1 MNLTTELIKNL
12 LPEDEKKKVVAV
24 YGGGFKPPTK
34 GHFTVVKQAIKEN
47 PEIDEFIILV
57 GGKDRD
63 GVTQADSIMVWDIY
77 KQYLPIMVTV
87 RSTSVPPIKGIYD
100 YAKEHPN
107 EEVLFIIGAREGNE
121 EDFADIANRTKSLD
135 NYSNLELRTIVT
147 QGGVSGTAARNAAK
161 ISVEKLSPFLPDE
174 LTDEEEIEVYNIIS
188 PNLRE
193 GASYS
198 QDIDIKQKIKDLTQ
212 HMLDKGMNI
221 RPLPKV
227 IFKHNDVPNAKEFM
241 GTTAYYD
248 PNTMTIVL
256 YTEGRHPKDIV
267 RSFSHEMVH
276 HTQNIEDRL
285 GDIQTTNT
293 QEDDHLDKIEQ
304 EANLI
309 GTMTFRNWTDSLNE
323 SIKKINYTNPNF
335 KEEWNEANRY
345 SEFEDMGKQGW
356 IDIANKGY
364 VTSYSKIKNNLGNV
378 DLDFDGLEK
387 PKKQRFQ
394 DALDK
399 GTVEMSIAVKFAD
412 DDYDLVAGNTRISG
426 LVKNQIDPKIWIVDL
441 SNNINEAIVGDKVVC
456 DNCGWSWDIS
466 SGGKDPYLCHKCGYD
481 NTPINED
488 NESYKHKHGFNDKLG
503 KDPFGINAFA
513 RELAM
518 GLEENEELKYQIYC
532 DLDGVLADFE
542 LGYEKLTGMDLKGE
556 FFSGE
561 DFWKPISKAGVGFWV
576 GLQWMPDGQRLW
588 DYIKPFDPIIL
599 SAPSRD
605 KSSRLG
611 KALWVRNKIPGTKL
625 LLRYAKL
632 KQQLATPTSI
642 LIDDRADN
650 INQWE
655 AAGGIGILHTSA
667 SNTIEQLK
675 KLKL

>member
-12 LPEDEKKKVVAV
+12 LPEDKKKKVVAV

-63 GVTQADSIMVWDIY
+63 GVTQADSIVVWDIY

-323 SIKKINYTNPNF
+323 
-335 KEEWNEANRY
+335 
-345 SEFEDMGKQGW
+345 
-356 IDIANKGY
+356 
-364 VTSYSKIKNNLGNV
+364 
-378 DLDFDGLEK
+378 
-387 PKKQRFQ
+387 
-394 DALDK
+394 
-399 GTVEMSIAVKFAD
+399 
-412 DDYDLVAGNTRISG
+412 
-426 LVKNQIDPKIWIVDL
+426 
-441 SNNINEAIVGDKVVC
+441 AIVGDKVVC

-466 SGGKDPYLCHKCGYD
+466 SGGKDPYLCHKCGHD

>member
-1 MNLTTELIKNL
+1 MNLTTELIKDL

-34 GHFTVVKQAIKEN
+34 GHFAVVKQAIKEN

-77 KQYLPIMVTV
+77 KQYLPIIVTV

-227 IFKHNDVPNAKEFM
+227 IFKHNDVSNAKEFM

-323 SIKKINYTNPNF
+323 
-335 KEEWNEANRY
+335 
-345 SEFEDMGKQGW
+345 
-356 IDIANKGY
+356 
-364 VTSYSKIKNNLGNV
+364 
-378 DLDFDGLEK
+378 
-387 PKKQRFQ
+387 
-394 DALDK
+394 
-399 GTVEMSIAVKFAD
+399 
-412 DDYDLVAGNTRISG
+412 
-426 LVKNQIDPKIWIVDL
+426 
-441 SNNINEAIVGDKVVC
+441 AIVGDKVVC

-488 NESYKHKHGFNDKLG
+488 KKSYKHKYGFDKKLG

-542 LGYEKLTGMDLKGE
+542 LGYEKLTGVDLKGE

>member
-1 MNLTTELIKNL
+1 
-12 LPEDEKKKVVAV
+12 
-24 YGGGFKPPTK
+24 
-34 GHFTVVKQAIKEN
+34 
-47 PEIDEFIILV
+47 
-57 GGKDRD
+57 
-63 GVTQADSIMVWDIY
+63 
-77 KQYLPIMVTV
+77 MVTV

-323 SIKKINYTNPNF
+323 
-335 KEEWNEANRY
+335 
-345 SEFEDMGKQGW
+345 
-356 IDIANKGY
+356 
-364 VTSYSKIKNNLGNV
+364 
-378 DLDFDGLEK
+378 
-387 PKKQRFQ
+387 
-394 DALDK
+394 
-399 GTVEMSIAVKFAD
+399 
-412 DDYDLVAGNTRISG
+412 
-426 LVKNQIDPKIWIVDL
+426 
-441 SNNINEAIVGDKVVC
+441 AIVGDKVVC

-488 NESYKHKHGFNDKLG
+488 KKSYKHKYGFDKKLG

-542 LGYEKLTGMDLKGE
+542 LGYEKLTGVDLKGE

>member
-1 MNLTTELIKNL
+1 MNLTTELIKDL

-34 GHFTVVKQAIKEN
+34 GHFAVVKQAIKEN

-77 KQYLPIMVTV
+77 KQYLPIIVTV

-174 LTDEEEIEVYNIIS
+174 LTEEEKVEVYDIIS

-198 QDIDIKQKIKDLTQ
+198 QSIDIKQRIKDLTQ

-227 IFKHNDVPNAKEFM
+227 IFKHNDVPNAKEFL
-241 GTTAYYD
+241 GSTAYYD
-248 PNTMTIVL
+248 PNNMTIVL

-276 HTQNIEDRL
+276 HIQNLEDRL
-285 GDIQTTNT
+285 GNIQTTNT
-293 QEDDHLDKIEQ
+293 QEDDHLDKLEQ
-304 EANLI
+304 EANLV
-309 GTMTFRNWTDSLNE
+309 GTMTFRNWTDTL
-323 SIKKINYTNPNF
+323 
-335 KEEWNEANRY
+335 
-345 SEFEDMGKQGW
+345 
-356 IDIANKGY
+356 
-364 VTSYSKIKNNLGNV
+364 
-378 DLDFDGLEK
+378 
-387 PKKQRFQ
+387 
-394 DALDK
+394 
-399 GTVEMSIAVKFAD
+399 
-412 DDYDLVAGNTRISG
+412 
-426 LVKNQIDPKIWIVDL
+426 
-441 SNNINEAIVGDKVVC
+441 NEAIVGDKVVC
-456 DNCGWSWDIS
+456 DNCGWSWDILD
-466 SGGKDPYLCHKCGYD
+466 GGDDVYICHKCGHD

-488 NESYKHKHGFNDKLG
+488 KESYKHKHGFNDKLG

-518 GLEENEELKYQIYC
+518 GLEENEKNTYKIYV
-532 DLDGVLADFE
+532 DMDGVLANFE
-542 LGYEKLTGMDLKGE
+542 KRFEDLAGMGADEYKDKYGIKEFWNLIDEKHKVSFWRGIEPMVDAEKLIDFVSNYDYELLTAPSVKKQSVIGKSLWVKDKTGQLFPSLPKVNYKFAKDKHL
-556 FFSGE
+556 
-561 DFWKPISKAGVGFWV
+561 
-576 GLQWMPDGQRLW
+576 
-588 DYIKPFDPIIL
+588 IKPKLTEFD
-599 SAPSRD
+599 
-605 KSSRLG
+605 
-611 KALWVRNKIPGTKL
+611 
-625 LLRYAKL
+625 
-632 KQQLATPTSI
+632 I
-642 LIDDRADN
+642 LIDDRQDTIDRWN
-650 INQWE
+650 R
-655 AAGGIGILHTSA
+655 AGGTGILHTSA
-667 SNTIEQLK
+667 DNTITQLEK
-675 KLKL
+675 I

>member
-1 MNLTTELIKNL
+1 MNLTTELIKDL

-34 GHFTVVKQAIKEN
+34 GHFAVVKQAIKEN

-323 SIKKINYTNPNF
+323 
-335 KEEWNEANRY
+335 
-345 SEFEDMGKQGW
+345 
-356 IDIANKGY
+356 
-364 VTSYSKIKNNLGNV
+364 
-378 DLDFDGLEK
+378 
-387 PKKQRFQ
+387 
-394 DALDK
+394 
-399 GTVEMSIAVKFAD
+399 
-412 DDYDLVAGNTRISG
+412 
-426 LVKNQIDPKIWIVDL
+426 
-441 SNNINEAIVGDKVVC
+441 AIVGDKVVC

-542 LGYEKLTGMDLKGE
+542 LGYEKLTGVDLKGE

>member
-323 SIKKINYTNPNF
+323 
-335 KEEWNEANRY
+335 
-345 SEFEDMGKQGW
+345 
-356 IDIANKGY
+356 
-364 VTSYSKIKNNLGNV
+364 
-378 DLDFDGLEK
+378 
-387 PKKQRFQ
+387 
-394 DALDK
+394 
-399 GTVEMSIAVKFAD
+399 
-412 DDYDLVAGNTRISG
+412 
-426 LVKNQIDPKIWIVDL
+426 
-441 SNNINEAIVGDKVVC
+441 AIVGDKVVC

-503 KDPFGINAFA
+503 KDPFGLNAYA

-542 LGYEKLTGMDLKGE
+542 LGYEKLTGVDLKGE

>member
-1 MNLTTELIKNL
+1 MNLTTELIKDL

-34 GHFTVVKQAIKEN
+34 GHFAVVKQAIKEN

-147 QGGVSGTAARNAAK
+147 QGGVSGTAARNASK
-161 ISVEKLSPFLPDE
+161 ISSEKLSPFLPDE

-323 SIKKINYTNPNF
+323 
-335 KEEWNEANRY
+335 
-345 SEFEDMGKQGW
+345 
-356 IDIANKGY
+356 
-364 VTSYSKIKNNLGNV
+364 
-378 DLDFDGLEK
+378 
-387 PKKQRFQ
+387 
-394 DALDK
+394 
-399 GTVEMSIAVKFAD
+399 
-412 DDYDLVAGNTRISG
+412 
-426 LVKNQIDPKIWIVDL
+426 
-441 SNNINEAIVGDKVVC
+441 AIVGDKVVC

-488 NESYKHKHGFNDKLG
+488 KKSYKHKYGFDKKLG

-542 LGYEKLTGMDLKGE
+542 LGYEKLTGVDLKGE

>member
-12 LPEDEKKKVVAV
+12 LPEDKKKKVVAV

-63 GVTQADSIMVWDIY
+63 GVTQADSIVVWDIY

-323 SIKKINYTNPNF
+323 
-335 KEEWNEANRY
+335 
-345 SEFEDMGKQGW
+345 
-356 IDIANKGY
+356 
-364 VTSYSKIKNNLGNV
+364 
-378 DLDFDGLEK
+378 
-387 PKKQRFQ
+387 
-394 DALDK
+394 
-399 GTVEMSIAVKFAD
+399 
-412 DDYDLVAGNTRISG
+412 
-426 LVKNQIDPKIWIVDL
+426 
-441 SNNINEAIVGDKVVC
+441 AIVGDKIEC
-456 DNCGWSWDIS
+456 DNCDWSWDIV
-466 SGGKDPYLCHKCGYD
+466 SGGNDLFVCHKCGH
-481 NTPINED
+481 D
-488 NESYKHKHGFNDKLG
+488 NEPIEEN
-503 KDPFGINAFA
+503 KDPFGLNAYA

-518 GLEENEELKYQIYC
+518 GLEENEKVMDYKIYC
-532 DLDGVLADFE
+532 DMDGVLADFE
-542 LGYEKLTGMDLKGE
+542 SGYEELTGIDLKGE
-556 FFSGE
+556 FKKGD
-561 DFWKPISKAGVGFWV
+561 DFWDPIKVAGVGFWA
-576 GLQWMPDGQRLW
+576 GLKWMPGGQELW
-588 DYIKPFDPIIL
+588 DYLKPFNPQLL
-599 SAPSRD
+599 SAPSREQ
-605 KSSRLG
+605 SSRIG
-611 KALWVRNKIPGTKL
+611 KHVWVKHKIPGTKL
-625 LLRYAKL
+625 ILRYASQ
-632 KQQLATPTSI
+632 KQELATPESI
-642 LIDDRADN
+642 LIDDRQIN
-650 INQWE
+650 IDQWE
-655 AAGGIGILHTSA
+655 AAGGIGILHTSTA
-667 SNTIEQLK
+667 NTIQQLQ
-675 KLKL
+675 KLGL

>member
-1 MNLTTELIKNL
+1 MNLTTELIKDL

-34 GHFTVVKQAIKEN
+34 GHFAVVKQAIKEN

-63 GVTQADSIMVWDIY
+63 GVTQADSIIVWDIY
-77 KQYLPIMVTV
+77 KQYLPIIVTV

-323 SIKKINYTNPNF
+323 
-335 KEEWNEANRY
+335 
-345 SEFEDMGKQGW
+345 
-356 IDIANKGY
+356 
-364 VTSYSKIKNNLGNV
+364 
-378 DLDFDGLEK
+378 
-387 PKKQRFQ
+387 
-394 DALDK
+394 
-399 GTVEMSIAVKFAD
+399 
-412 DDYDLVAGNTRISG
+412 
-426 LVKNQIDPKIWIVDL
+426 
-441 SNNINEAIVGDKVVC
+441 AIVGDKVVC

-488 NESYKHKHGFNDKLG
+488 KKSYKHKYGFDKKLG

-542 LGYEKLTGMDLKGE
+542 LGYKKLTGVDLKGK

>member
-1 MNLTTELIKNL
+1 MNLTTELIKDL

-34 GHFTVVKQAIKEN
+34 GHFAVVKQAIKEN

-77 KQYLPIMVTV
+77 KQYLPIIVTV

-323 SIKKINYTNPNF
+323 
-335 KEEWNEANRY
+335 
-345 SEFEDMGKQGW
+345 
-356 IDIANKGY
+356 
-364 VTSYSKIKNNLGNV
+364 
-378 DLDFDGLEK
+378 
-387 PKKQRFQ
+387 
-394 DALDK
+394 
-399 GTVEMSIAVKFAD
+399 
-412 DDYDLVAGNTRISG
+412 
-426 LVKNQIDPKIWIVDL
+426 
-441 SNNINEAIVGDKVVC
+441 AIVGDKVVC

-488 NESYKHKHGFNDKLG
+488 KKSYKHKYGFDKKLG

-542 LGYEKLTGMDLKGE
+542 LGYEKLTGVDLKGE

-655 AAGGIGILHTSA
+655 AAGGIGILHTSS

>member
-1 MNLTTELIKNL
+1 MNLTTELIKDL

-34 GHFTVVKQAIKEN
+34 GHFAVVKQAIKEN

-63 GVTQADSIMVWDIY
+63 GVTQADSIVVWDIY

-323 SIKKINYTNPNF
+323 
-335 KEEWNEANRY
+335 
-345 SEFEDMGKQGW
+345 
-356 IDIANKGY
+356 
-364 VTSYSKIKNNLGNV
+364 
-378 DLDFDGLEK
+378 
-387 PKKQRFQ
+387 
-394 DALDK
+394 
-399 GTVEMSIAVKFAD
+399 
-412 DDYDLVAGNTRISG
+412 
-426 LVKNQIDPKIWIVDL
+426 
-441 SNNINEAIVGDKVVC
+441 AIVGDKVVC

-488 NESYKHKHGFNDKLG
+488 KKSYKHKYGFDKKLG

-542 LGYEKLTGMDLKGE
+542 LGYEKLTGVDLKGE

>member
-1 MNLTTELIKNL
+1 MNLTTELIKDL
-12 LPEDEKKKVVAV
+12 LPEDKKKKVVAV

-323 SIKKINYTNPNF
+323 
-335 KEEWNEANRY
+335 
-345 SEFEDMGKQGW
+345 
-356 IDIANKGY
+356 
-364 VTSYSKIKNNLGNV
+364 
-378 DLDFDGLEK
+378 
-387 PKKQRFQ
+387 
-394 DALDK
+394 
-399 GTVEMSIAVKFAD
+399 
-412 DDYDLVAGNTRISG
+412 
-426 LVKNQIDPKIWIVDL
+426 
-441 SNNINEAIVGDKVVC
+441 AIVGDKVVC

>member
-1 MNLTTELIKNL
+1 MNLTTELIKDL

-34 GHFTVVKQAIKEN
+34 GHFAVVKQAIKEN

-323 SIKKINYTNPNF
+323 
-335 KEEWNEANRY
+335 
-345 SEFEDMGKQGW
+345 
-356 IDIANKGY
+356 
-364 VTSYSKIKNNLGNV
+364 
-378 DLDFDGLEK
+378 
-387 PKKQRFQ
+387 
-394 DALDK
+394 
-399 GTVEMSIAVKFAD
+399 
-412 DDYDLVAGNTRISG
+412 
-426 LVKNQIDPKIWIVDL
+426 
-441 SNNINEAIVGDKVVC
+441 AIVGDKVVC

-488 NESYKHKHGFNDKLG
+488 KKSYKHKYGFDKKLG

-542 LGYEKLTGMDLKGE
+542 LGYEKLTGVDLKGE

-576 GLQWMPDGQRLW
+576 GLQWMPDGQQLW

-632 KQQLATPTSI
+632 KQQLSTPTSI

>member
-1 MNLTTELIKNL
+1 MNLTTELIKDL

-34 GHFTVVKQAIKEN
+34 GHFAVVKQAIKEN

-323 SIKKINYTNPNF
+323 
-335 KEEWNEANRY
+335 
-345 SEFEDMGKQGW
+345 
-356 IDIANKGY
+356 
-364 VTSYSKIKNNLGNV
+364 
-378 DLDFDGLEK
+378 
-387 PKKQRFQ
+387 
-394 DALDK
+394 
-399 GTVEMSIAVKFAD
+399 
-412 DDYDLVAGNTRISG
+412 
-426 LVKNQIDPKIWIVDL
+426 
-441 SNNINEAIVGDKVVC
+441 AIVGDKVVC

>member
-1 MNLTTELIKNL
+1 MNLTTELIKDL

-34 GHFTVVKQAIKEN
+34 GHFAVVKQAIKEN

-63 GVTQADSIMVWDIY
+63 GVTQADSIIVWDIY
-77 KQYLPIMVTV
+77 KQYLPIIVTV

-323 SIKKINYTNPNF
+323 
-335 KEEWNEANRY
+335 
-345 SEFEDMGKQGW
+345 
-356 IDIANKGY
+356 
-364 VTSYSKIKNNLGNV
+364 
-378 DLDFDGLEK
+378 
-387 PKKQRFQ
+387 
-394 DALDK
+394 
-399 GTVEMSIAVKFAD
+399 
-412 DDYDLVAGNTRISG
+412 
-426 LVKNQIDPKIWIVDL
+426 
-441 SNNINEAIVGDKVVC
+441 AIVGDKVVC

-488 NESYKHKHGFNDKLG
+488 KKSYKHKYGFDKKLG

-542 LGYEKLTGMDLKGE
+542 LGYEKLTGVDLKGE

>member
-1 MNLTTELIKNL
+1 MSLVKEIIKDL

-34 GHFTVVKQAIKEN
+34 GHFAVVKQAIKEN

-323 SIKKINYTNPNF
+323 
-335 KEEWNEANRY
+335 
-345 SEFEDMGKQGW
+345 
-356 IDIANKGY
+356 
-364 VTSYSKIKNNLGNV
+364 
-378 DLDFDGLEK
+378 
-387 PKKQRFQ
+387 
-394 DALDK
+394 
-399 GTVEMSIAVKFAD
+399 
-412 DDYDLVAGNTRISG
+412 
-426 LVKNQIDPKIWIVDL
+426 
-441 SNNINEAIVGDKVVC
+441 AIVGDKVVC

-542 LGYEKLTGMDLKGE
+542 LGYEKLTGVDLKGE

>member
-1 MNLTTELIKNL
+1 MNLTTELIKDL

-34 GHFTVVKQAIKEN
+34 GHFAVVKQAIKEN
-47 PEIDEFIILV
+47 PEINEFIILV

-323 SIKKINYTNPNF
+323 
-335 KEEWNEANRY
+335 
-345 SEFEDMGKQGW
+345 
-356 IDIANKGY
+356 
-364 VTSYSKIKNNLGNV
+364 
-378 DLDFDGLEK
+378 
-387 PKKQRFQ
+387 
-394 DALDK
+394 
-399 GTVEMSIAVKFAD
+399 
-412 DDYDLVAGNTRISG
+412 
-426 LVKNQIDPKIWIVDL
+426 
-441 SNNINEAIVGDKVVC
+441 AIVGDKVVC

-488 NESYKHKHGFNDKLG
+488 KKSYKHKYGFDKKLG

-542 LGYEKLTGMDLKGE
+542 LGYEKLTGVDLKGE

>member
-1 MNLTTELIKNL
+1 MSLVKEIIKDL
-12 LPEDEKKKVVAV
+12 LPEDENKKVVAV

-34 GHFTVVKQAIKEN
+34 GHFAVVKQAIKEN

-63 GVTQADSIMVWDIY
+63 GVTQADSIIVWDIY
-77 KQYLPIMVTV
+77 KQYLPIIVTV

-121 EDFADIANRTKSLD
+121 KDFADIANRTKSLD

-323 SIKKINYTNPNF
+323 
-335 KEEWNEANRY
+335 
-345 SEFEDMGKQGW
+345 
-356 IDIANKGY
+356 
-364 VTSYSKIKNNLGNV
+364 
-378 DLDFDGLEK
+378 
-387 PKKQRFQ
+387 
-394 DALDK
+394 
-399 GTVEMSIAVKFAD
+399 
-412 DDYDLVAGNTRISG
+412 
-426 LVKNQIDPKIWIVDL
+426 
-441 SNNINEAIVGDKVVC
+441 AIVGDKVVC

-488 NESYKHKHGFNDKLG
+488 KKSYKHKYGFDKKLG

-542 LGYEKLTGMDLKGE
+542 LGYEKLTGVDLKGE

>member
-34 GHFTVVKQAIKEN
+34 GHFAVVKQAIKEN

-323 SIKKINYTNPNF
+323 
-335 KEEWNEANRY
+335 
-345 SEFEDMGKQGW
+345 
-356 IDIANKGY
+356 
-364 VTSYSKIKNNLGNV
+364 
-378 DLDFDGLEK
+378 
-387 PKKQRFQ
+387 
-394 DALDK
+394 
-399 GTVEMSIAVKFAD
+399 
-412 DDYDLVAGNTRISG
+412 
-426 LVKNQIDPKIWIVDL
+426 
-441 SNNINEAIVGDKVVC
+441 AIVGDKVVC

-488 NESYKHKHGFNDKLG
+488 KKSYKHKYGFDKKLG

-542 LGYEKLTGMDLKGE
+542 LGYEKLTGVDLKGE

>member
-1 MNLTTELIKNL
+1 MNLTTELIKDL

-34 GHFTVVKQAIKEN
+34 GHFAVVKQAIKEN

-77 KQYLPIMVTV
+77 KQYLPIIVTV

-323 SIKKINYTNPNF
+323 
-335 KEEWNEANRY
+335 
-345 SEFEDMGKQGW
+345 
-356 IDIANKGY
+356 
-364 VTSYSKIKNNLGNV
+364 
-378 DLDFDGLEK
+378 
-387 PKKQRFQ
+387 
-394 DALDK
+394 
-399 GTVEMSIAVKFAD
+399 
-412 DDYDLVAGNTRISG
+412 
-426 LVKNQIDPKIWIVDL
+426 
-441 SNNINEAIVGDKVVC
+441 AIVGDKVVC

-488 NESYKHKHGFNDKLG
+488 KKSYKHKYGFDKKLG

-542 LGYEKLTGMDLKGE
+542 LGYKKLTGVDLKGK